1 MAIII
6 WLGGILIGMPIG
18 VTGAGGASLARLAW
32 RKGERGI
39 ALGGLFI
46 LQAMGVALADITTL
60 LPVLQVPVLLG
71 AVVGA
76 VLMGSR
82 LAARMQGGR

>member
-1 MAIII
+1 LAMLI
-6 WLGGILIGMPIG
+6 WLGGILIGFPIG

-32 RKGERGI
+32 QRGERGI

-46 LQAMGVALADITTL
+46 LLAMGVALAGITTL
-60 LPVLQVPVLLG
+60 LPMIQVPVLLG
-71 AVVGA
+71 AVLGA